1 MNKTLR
7 YLFVTVFTIV
17 SSLSFAGSTITFDA
31 TVDKGTQS
39 GSSTG
44 TDEVSKDGIKISVAP
59 TGSFGN
65 GYQYRTYKD
74 ATITITSTIGN
85 ITKVEFTCT
94 ANGTQIWPWMFY
106 W

>member
-74 ATITITSTIGN
+74 
-85 ITKVEFTCT
+85 V
-94 ANGTQIWPWMFY
+94 QLQ
-106 W
+106 